1 MEQYKNIKDTI
12 NNKLLFKL
20 SQIGYALDCDLLFTN
35 RIAEIN
41 QDINLVN
48 FLNNGDKIFISVL
61 PNELTINLEQLVKI
75 LQHKNIKVYFYLMYE
90 PIVPAHIINL
100 LFPVAIKFFINN
112 NVYEHPHIHCMP
124 IGIRDCEKVVPNH
137 KGFSHDYLYNEG
149 LKQTEKDILCLMCFS
164 FTDYERN
171 KCYNLLKGTKFIV
184 NLNDNNYEKQ
194 PSIHCG
200 KVPVWINYEFTN
212 RSIYVLSPKGNGED
226 CHRFYEAIYLNSIPI
241 VKRTN
246 TAFDKLYNVFPCLIV
261 NDWNE
266 VTEELLLEKKD
277 EYFQKIINF
286 KTKYPNY
293 ITDLNSIN
301 ELLLQ
306 M

>member
-1 MEQYKNIKDTI
+1 MEQYKIIKDQI
-12 NNKLLFKL
+12 NKILLFKF
-20 SQIGYALDCDLLFTN
+20 SQIGYALDCNLLFTN
-35 RIAEIN
+35 RIPEIK

-48 FLNNGDKIFISVL
+48 SLNHGDKIFISVL

-75 LQHKNIKVYFYLMYE
+75 LQKKNIKVYFYLMYE
-90 PIVPAHIINL
+90 PIVPVYIINL
-100 LFPVAIKFFINN
+100 LFPVAIQFFINN
-112 NVYEHPHIHCMP
+112 NTYEHPLIHCMP

-149 LKQTEKDILCLMCFS
+149 LKYSEKDILCLLCFS
-164 FTDYERN
+164 YTHFERN
-171 KCYNLLKGTKFIV
+171 RCYQILKDAKFIV

-212 RSIYVLSPKGNGED
+212 RSTYVLSPRGNGED
-226 CHRFYEAIYLNSIPI
+226 CHRFYEAIYLDTIPI
-241 VKRTN
+241 VKKTN
-246 TAFDKLYNVFPCLIV
+246 TAFDKLYNLFPCLIV

-266 VTEELLLEKKD
+266 ITEDLLLAKKD
-277 EYFQKIINF
+277 EYLQKIRDF
-286 KTKYPNY
+286 KTKYPNFM
-293 ITDLNSIN
+293 TNLQND
-301 ELLLQ
+301 LLLQ